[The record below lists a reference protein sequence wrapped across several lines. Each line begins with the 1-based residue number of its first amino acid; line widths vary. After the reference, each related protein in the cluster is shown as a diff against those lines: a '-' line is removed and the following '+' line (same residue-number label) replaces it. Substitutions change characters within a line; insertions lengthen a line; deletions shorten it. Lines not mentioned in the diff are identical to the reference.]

1 MLDRSGPLLLVMDVD
16 STVIEQ
22 EVIELIASFA
32 GVEAE
37 VRRVTESAMR
47 GEIDFGQSL
56 RERVALLAGLPTS
69 VLDEVKTQVR
79 LTAGARELCETLQ
92 ERGDVVALV
101 SGGFDAVVE
110 SIATELAITDY
121 LANRLE
127 IEEGRLTG
135 RIVGRLVDR
144 GAKAEALREFALKH
158 GIPLSRTVAVGDGAN
173 DLEMIRIAALGIAFN
188 AKAVLREQADAAIDV
203 RDLRLVLDVIGA

>member
-69 VLDEVKTQVR
+69 VLDEVRTQVR

>member
-173 DLEMIRIAALGIAFN
+173 DLEMIRVAALGIAFN

>member
-69 VLDEVKTQVR
+69 VLDEVRTQVR

-173 DLEMIRIAALGIAFN
+173 DLEMIRVAALGIAFN

>member
-144 GAKAEALREFALKH
+144 GAKAEALREFASKH

-173 DLEMIRIAALGIAFN
+173 DLEMIRVAALGIAFN

>member
-1 MLDRSGPLLLVMDVD
+1 MCSSDL
-16 STVIEQ
+16 
-22 EVIELIASFA
+22 
-32 GVEAE
+32 
-37 VRRVTESAMR
+37 
-47 GEIDFGQSL
+47 
-56 RERVALLAGLPTS
+56 
-69 VLDEVKTQVR
+69 
-79 LTAGARELCETLQ
+79 
-92 ERGDVVALV
+92 
-101 SGGFDAVVE
+101 
-110 SIATELAITDY
+110 
-121 LANRLE
+121 
-127 IEEGRLTG
+127 G